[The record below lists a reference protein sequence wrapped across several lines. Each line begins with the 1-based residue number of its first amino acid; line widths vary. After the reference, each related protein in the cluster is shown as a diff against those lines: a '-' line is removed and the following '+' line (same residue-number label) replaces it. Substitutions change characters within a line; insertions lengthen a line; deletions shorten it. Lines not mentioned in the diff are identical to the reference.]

1 MKNQTTAGSCLPI
14 LKPLAS
20 ACLVLALSSCF
31 TSCKKMDETE
41 VEQKAGISI
50 RIEPSSPQSLAIDD
64 NILLRFNTEMD
75 ASALAGHVH
84 LRSNEGEL
92 EISIRVNGKDVELL
106 PSRELKPN
114 FSYELVVDSNIKSK
128 SGITLNSTFYNTLA
142 TKAPDG
148 YTMSKTT
155 NQVTDFER
163 DGSRMAQ
170 IGNYMY
176 SFGGWS
182 NSPED
187 SYNDVY
193 RSLDLINWEKR
204 ADAPWH
210 GRHVFGLVQLN
221 GATYVMGGDNI
232 HKLFD
237 IWRTTDGESW
247 TRLDSTTFGIR
258 TFYATAAHNGNLYIV
273 GGVDHSDVW
282 RSPDGINWTK
292 VADSLA
298 WLNGENFAGSLASFN
313 GRLWMVCGGG
323 GGGGNGDPRKTVW
336 SSEDGVS
343 WREERPFGGSERY
356 YTDVCVWD
364 NKLWVVGGY
373 NYDERN
379 VKSIWFMNKRG
390 EWHELPTPDTY
401 IGRHATAV
409 GVFQNRLAI
418 SCGNYFNDCWVI
430 DKLF

>member
-1 MKNQTTAGSCLPI
+1 MKNQTTAGIPLPT

-20 ACLVLALSSCF
+20 LSLILALAGCF
-31 TSCKKMDETE
+31 TSCKKMEDATVEET
-41 VEQKAGISI
+41 AGIEI
-50 RIEPSSPQSLAIDD
+50 RLEPSSPETVAVDG

-75 ASALAGHVH
+75 ARALAGHVH
-84 LRSNEGEL
+84 LKSDEGDL
-92 EISIRVNGKDVELL
+92 PIEIFTNGKDVEIA
-106 PSRELKPN
+106 PAKELKPN
-114 FSYELVVDSNIKSK
+114 HAYQVVVDHDIQSK
-128 SGITLNSTFYNTLA
+128 SGLMLNTTFYSSISTRA
-142 TKAPDG
+142 FDG
-148 YTMSKTT
+148 YLMSKTS

-182 NSPED
+182 NYPEE
-187 SYNDVY
+187 SYSDVY
-193 RSLDLINWEKR
+193 RSLDLVSWEKR
-204 ADAPWH
+204 PDAPWH

-221 GATYVMGGDNI
+221 GATYVMGGDNL

-258 TFYATAAHNGNLYIV
+258 SFYATAAHKGNLYVV
-273 GGVDHSDVW
+273 GGADHSDVW

-292 VADSLA
+292 VADSLSC
-298 WLNGENFAGSLASFN
+298 LNGENFAGSLASFN

-373 NYDERN
+373 NYTERN
-379 VKSIWFMNKRG
+379 IKSIWYMNKRG
-390 EWHELPTPDTY
+390 DWHEMPTPDTY

-430 DKLF
+430 DKLY